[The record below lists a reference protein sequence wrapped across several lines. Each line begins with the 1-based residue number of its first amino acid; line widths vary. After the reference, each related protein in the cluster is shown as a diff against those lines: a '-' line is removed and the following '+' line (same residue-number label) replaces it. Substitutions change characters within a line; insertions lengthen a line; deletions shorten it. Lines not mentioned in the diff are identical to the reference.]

1 MRTPVDDTHTL
12 AFHVTFTPFVN
23 GLAPELPEGLTF
35 DITDQLHA
43 HRVQDYQAI
52 ISQGEIF
59 DRTTEKLGRSDG
71 GITIFRKMIMDGIE
85 TVRKGGDPKCVW
97 RTEEMDRILD
107 FSQDVIDDLM
117 TKKAG

>member
-1 MRTPVDDTHTL
+1 V
-12 AFHVTFTPFVN
+12 
-23 GLAPELPEGLTF
+23 APELPEGLTF

-85 TVRKGGDPKCVW
+85 TVRKGGDPQCVW